1 MSPEGNREQNGEK
14 RQLWNQVNRLQDTVR
29 ELNDKIDKQKQALAR
44 IEEAMQYRK
53 NVEEELQNVRRKAND
68 AEMKVIRLESQKE
81 SRNNLIFTFREWVMV
96 AIALTSALAALA
108 TVALSY
114 ISS

>member
-53 NVEEELQNVRRKAND
+53 NVEEELQNLRRKATD
-68 AEMKVIRLESQKE
+68 AEMKVMRMESQKE
-81 SRNNLIFTFREWVMV
+81 SRNNLIFTFREWVL
-96 AIALTSALAALA
+96 AFIALSSALAAI
-108 TVALSY
+108 LSY
-114 ISS
+114 MAK